1 MEFEKKERNYWLVLG
16 ILFVLL
22 MLGQFVVPS
31 LGDDKLYATEP
42 LKLSWLVNR
51 YTTWSS
57 RIFIDGLS
65 LFLARNQWLFSIL
78 NAGVAILLIDTF
90 AKLTTG
96 RNLRTLFLLIMFF
109 LALPVTLFLS
119 AGLVATSLNYLW
131 PVTLAFYVIS
141 RMNAH
146 LSPIKLGIY
155 SALLLF
161 ATNQEQVCVAMII
174 FLIGKAIKELCE
186 SKNITIS
193 TVLFLLISMI
203 NLLIITLCPGNSKR
217 TNWSIKKLFPDFSKY
232 SIWDKGNLGVSNTS
246 KMLLFQQNIFMIMFL
261 VLLALVLLFTVK
273 NWKVSVLSLVPLAIV
288 LPVNVFFSTLTGYGY
303 NVHTF
308 SKYLLEKQSS
318 PMLNKLL
325 ALVAKL
331 LNHDVSL
338 FWNVVFIIIFILV
351 FISIYYIES
360 NWNLVFYF
368 LIGLASHAMM
378 GFSPTIFKS
387 GDRTAFILYMVML
400 YLLMLMMNQL
410 IKFISQKIN
419 V

>member
-1 MEFEKKERNYWLVLG
+1 
-16 ILFVLL
+16 
-22 MLGQFVVPS
+22 
-31 LGDDKLYATEP
+31 
-42 LKLSWLVNR
+42 
-51 YTTWSS
+51 
-57 RIFIDGLS
+57 
-65 LFLARNQWLFSIL
+65 
-78 NAGVAILLIDTF
+78 
-90 AKLTTG
+90 
-96 RNLRTLFLLIMFF
+96 
-109 LALPVTLFLS
+109 
-119 AGLVATSLNYLW
+119 
-131 PVTLAFYVIS
+131 
-141 RMNAH
+141 
-146 LSPIKLGIY
+146 
-155 SALLLF
+155 
-161 ATNQEQVCVAMII
+161 MII
-174 FLIGKAIKELCE
+174 
-186 SKNITIS
+186 
-193 TVLFLLISMI
+193 
-203 NLLIITLCPGNSKR
+203 
-217 TNWSIKKLFPDFSKY
+217 
-232 SIWDKGNLGVSNTS
+232 
-246 KMLLFQQNIFMIMFL
+246 FL

-387 GDRTAFILYMVML
+387 GDRTAFILYMVMV